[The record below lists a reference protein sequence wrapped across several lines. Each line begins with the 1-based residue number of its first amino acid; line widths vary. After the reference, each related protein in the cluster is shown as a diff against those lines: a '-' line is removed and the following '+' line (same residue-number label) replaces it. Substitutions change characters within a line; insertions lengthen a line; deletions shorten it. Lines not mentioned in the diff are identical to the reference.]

1 MISLDRASYQVQPR
15 YAEYVGLS
23 TDVKP
28 VEVDNGDEFQ
38 EIDTGFVYKFD
49 ETNTEWV
56 KQPTGGGS
64 GGTGDYNDLINLPQI
79 NGVTLEGNKTT
90 EELGIDIPTELP
102 NPFSLTFTGA
112 VTAEYNGSEAVSV
125 EIPEPSGILQEIANI
140 VVSKPTTIVNI
151 DMKEKLPVIDFH
163 RMIVLINTPINQE
176 ATSGLILRVV
186 YTDLNRAV
194 GIVTT
199 STLTDQTYKNTSSVV
214 IDFYETEDFFALYC
228 IKVNTQYGVN
238 VYSDDAGGVVSIID
252 KPVLNSFW
260 NTLTIAVNNTN
271 VYPSFPS
278 GTTIKVMVI

>member
-252 KPVLNSFW
+252 KPVLKFSKD
-260 NTLTIAVNNTN
+260 I
-271 VYPSFPS
+271 
-278 GTTIKVMVI
+278 